1 VLDELRHRLNDL
13 PAMSTARNND
23 TFPTL
28 GGARRSIDKGRHIVL
43 CFGATFRDEYFPGV
57 GSLAPLYFK
66 LVMI

>member
-1 VLDELRHRLNDL
+1 MN
-13 PAMSTARNND
+13 TARNND